1 MREAGDGRQRDDGRD
16 PPEPGHDKPGHD
28 RRGHDGRGHDPG
40 DGLDGEPA
48 PDLAEALRRIG
59 ATGRATWGAGREAA
73 TAFRIL
79 VSADI
84 SLARSAFGRTLAFT
98 GVAIAFGASA
108 WLLLMAALIAW
119 LSLGLGWAWS
129 FSLLLAAA
137 LSTAVCG
144 FAGWRA
150 MRYFEHTRLQ
160 ATRRQLARLGLGEL
174 ADFTPDP
181 GSPVS
186 TRTAAE
192 AAPVEAADGAPVK
205 DRRGIDV
212 TPP

>member
-1 MREAGDGRQRDDGRD
+1 MGSEDAGEQAPGAADQPPPGVADAFRELGD
-16 PPEPGHDKPGHD
+16 
-28 RRGHDGRGHDPG
+28 
-40 DGLDGEPA
+40 
-48 PDLAEALRRIG
+48 
-59 ATGRATWGAGREAA
+59 TGRATWKAGRDAA

-129 FSLLLAAA
+129 LSLLLCAAI
-137 LSTAVCG
+137 SIAVTG
-144 FAGWRA
+144 LAAWLA
-150 MRYFEHTRLQ
+150 MKYFDHTRLQ
-160 ATRRQLARLGLGEL
+160 ATRRQLARLGIGEL
-174 ADFTPDP
+174 AGLMPDA
-181 GSPVS
+181 GSGK
-186 TRTAAE
+186 TAEQGAE
-192 AAPVEAADGAPVK
+192 QVAQATNGEPVK
-205 DRRGIDV
+205 KGLGVDV